1 MDPTANG
8 PASNG
13 HVGERGRGVDPA
25 DDLSGG
31 IVQLH
36 GVVKI
41 YRPAIGV
48 EVPALRGISFTL
60 RRGEYV
66 AIVGPSGSGKSTLL
80 NILGCL
86 DRPTS
91 GTYRIDGHDV
101 SELDDDALSDI
112 RGRRIGFIFQ
122 SFNLIHTQSVLEN
135 LETPLFYQGIPP
147 ADRRQHALALIEK
160 VGLADRAGHR
170 PHELS
175 GGQQQRVA
183 IARALAND
191 PAIVLADEPTGNL
204 DSKTGQIILGLLDE
218 LNAAGRTII
227 IVTHD
232 HNVAQRCGRMIE
244 LRDGMIYEGQDAEG
258 RDGADGAAGPS

>member
-1 MDPTANG
+1 MPPT
-8 PASNG
+8 PD
-13 HVGERGRGVDPA
+13 E
-25 DDLSGG
+25 
-31 IVQLH
+31 IVCLEQ
-36 GVVKI
+36 VVKV
-41 YRPAIGV
+41 YTPAAGV
-48 EVPALRGISFTL
+48 EVPALRGVSFAI

-66 AIVGPSGSGKSTLL
+66 AVVGPSGSGKSTLL

-91 GTYRIDGHDV
+91 GTYWVDGHDV

-112 RGRRIGFIFQ
+112 RGQRIGFVFQ
-122 SFNLIHTQSVLEN
+122 SFNLIHTQTVLEN
-135 LETPLFYQGIPP
+135 LETPLFYQGLR
-147 ADRRQHALALIEK
+147 AHERHAQALRLIER
-160 VGLADRAGHR
+160 VGLGDRGEHF

-191 PAIVLADEPTGNL
+191 PAVVLADEPTGNL
-204 DSKTGQIILGLLDE
+204 DSTTGALILEVLDQ

-232 HNVAQRCGRMIE
+232 VNVARRCRRIIE
-244 LRDGMIYEGQDAEG
+244 LRDGLVHEGE
-258 RDGADGAAGPS
+258 P